1 MYIYKLV
8 RKIFCRKDI
17 GIYIS
22 YGIECHRKGILITKV
37 PDISTD
43 KAFVRHLA
51 ELLTAEQCE
60 PLHLFDVIE
69 DFMP

>member
-8 RKIFCRKDI
+8 RQIFCRKNI

-22 YGIECHRKGILITKV
+22 YGIECHQNGILITAV

-43 KAFVRHLA
+43 KAFVFRLA
-51 ELLTAEQCE
+51 DLLTAEQCE
-60 PLHLFDVIE
+60 PVHLLDVVE

>member
-1 MYIYKLV
+1 MYYYKLV
-8 RKIFCRKDI
+8 RQIFFRKNI

-22 YGIECHRKGILITKV
+22 YGIECHRKGILITAV

-43 KAFVRHLA
+43 KAFVHRLA

-60 PLHLFDVIE
+60 PLHLSDVIE